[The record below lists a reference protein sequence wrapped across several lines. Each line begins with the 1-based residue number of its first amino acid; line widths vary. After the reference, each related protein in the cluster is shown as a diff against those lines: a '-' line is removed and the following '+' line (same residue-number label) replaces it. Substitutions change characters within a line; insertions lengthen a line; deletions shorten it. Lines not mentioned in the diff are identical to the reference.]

1 MAVRITN
8 SIFFLVEFST
18 VRKIYRDH
26 RESLVKYKATF
37 CIAIN
42 CPDVQTNASRGNRS
56 GQKERYSFKNLGM
69 ILSNSFE

>member
-56 GQKERYSFKNLGM
+56 DQ
-69 ILSNSFE
+69 I

>member
-1 MAVRITN
+1 MKIISDGTNGRKMAVRITN
-8 SIFFLVEFST
+8 SIFFSVEFST

-26 RESLVKYKATF
+26 LSVSLVKCKATF

-56 GQKERYSFKNLGM
+56 GQ
-69 ILSNSFE
+69 I

>member
-1 MAVRITN
+1 MKIISDGTNGRKMAVRITN
-8 SIFFLVEFST
+8 SIFFSVEFST

-56 GQKERYSFKNLGM
+56 GQ
-69 ILSNSFE
+69 I